1 MKPPAFSYHDPR
13 SVEDAIALLA
23 ELDQAKILAGGQSLM
38 PMLNFRLAY
47 PEHVVDIGRTAG
59 LSGIE
64 LFDDER
70 VLRIGGTTRQSV
82 CERDTDVASAFP
94 LLPEA
99 LAHVGHFQTRNRGT
113 IGGSIAHLDP
123 AAELVALA
131 SAADATVHAASTRGV
146 RSIPFGSFPRSYL
159 TSDLA
164 ADELLLAVDI
174 PLWRPGHGY
183 AFEEFARRHGD
194 FAVVAVAVL
203 LDLAADGRL
212 NDVRVALVGLGSG
225 PVRLG
230 AAEKMLVGEEP
241 HADLITVAART
252 AREVPAGS
260 DIHAPAEYRQSL
272 AETLTRRALRR
283 ALDRVTVPD
292 DDSWSAA

>member
-1 MKPPAFSYHDPR
+1 MKPPAFRYHDPR
-13 SVEDAIALLA
+13 SVDEALTLLA
-23 ELDQAKILAGGQSLM
+23 ELDQAKVLAGGQSLM

-59 LSGIE
+59 LSGVDR
-64 LFDDER
+64 FDDER
-70 VLRIGGTTRQSV
+70 VLRVGSTTRQAV
-82 CERDTDVASAFP
+82 LERDEITAAAFP

-113 IGGSIAHLDP
+113 VGGSIVHLDP
-123 AAELVALA
+123 AAELVAVA
-131 SAADATVHAASTRGV
+131 SAAEATVHAASARAV
-146 RSIPFGSFPRSYL
+146 RSIPFRSFPRGYL

-164 ADELLLAVDI
+164 ADELLLAIDF

-203 LDLAADGRL
+203 LDRSADGRL
-212 NDVRVALVGLGSG
+212 SDVRVAIVGLGAA
-225 PVRLG
+225 PVRLE
-230 AAEKMLVGEEP
+230 AAETMLTGEQPQDELLL
-241 HADLITVAART
+241 AAART
-252 AREVPAGS
+252 ARDLPAGS
-260 DIHAPAEYRQSL
+260 DVHAPAEYRQRL

-292 DDSWSAA
+292 DDSWSNA